1 MFFYAKKM
9 GEKYLKRYHKYFKNP
24 IIHEQNL
31 RHEDLLGVY
40 PKDWCALLE
49 EICL

>member
-1 MFFYAKKM
+1 M
-9 GEKYLKRYHKYFKNP
+9 KRYHKYFKNP
-24 IIHEQNL
+24 VIHEQNL
-31 RHEDLLGVY
+31 RHEELLGVY